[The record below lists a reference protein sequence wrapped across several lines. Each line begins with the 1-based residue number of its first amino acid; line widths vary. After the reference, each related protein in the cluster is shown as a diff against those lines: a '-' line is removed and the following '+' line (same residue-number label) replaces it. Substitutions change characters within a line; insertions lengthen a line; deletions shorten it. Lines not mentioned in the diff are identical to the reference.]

1 MIDDWISPIYNR
13 YIYSF
18 SIFYVLDWFNLM
30 SPQTIPLSDLTVGT
44 HALISKMGDDPHLC
58 YLRCMGFCPGAH
70 VELIRR
76 ISGGALSVYRVDD
89 ADVALRQAT
98 AALISVRMEG

>member
-1 MIDDWISPIYNR
+1 MQHLP
-13 YIYSF
+13 
-18 SIFYVLDWFNLM
+18 VLDWSLPM
-30 SPQTIPLSDLTVGT
+30 SPQTFLLSDLAVGA

-70 VELIRR
+70 VELVRR
-76 ISGGALSVYRVDD
+76 VSGGALSVYRVDD

>member
-1 MIDDWISPIYNR
+1 
-13 YIYSF
+13 
-18 SIFYVLDWFNLM
+18 VLDWSFPM
-30 SPQTIPLSDLTVGT
+30 SPQTIPLSDLAVGA

-70 VELIRR
+70 VELVRR
-76 ISGGALSVYRVDD
+76 VSGGALSVYRVDD

>member
-1 MIDDWISPIYNR
+1 
-13 YIYSF
+13 
-18 SIFYVLDWFNLM
+18 M
-30 SPQTIPLSDLTVGT
+30 SPQTIPLSDLAVGA

-70 VELIRR
+70 VELVR
-76 ISGGALSVYRVDD
+76 
-89 ADVALRQAT
+89 RQAT